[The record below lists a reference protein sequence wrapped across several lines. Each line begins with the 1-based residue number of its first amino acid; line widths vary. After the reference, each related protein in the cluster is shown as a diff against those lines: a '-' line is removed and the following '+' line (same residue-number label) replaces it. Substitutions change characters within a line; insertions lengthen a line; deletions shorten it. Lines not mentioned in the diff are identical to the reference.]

1 MNSNANF
8 LNTTIEFVSTKKFEE
23 SLFQA
28 RLQISRLKK
37 EECQKMDQAQAVN
50 KIKVNSPH

>member
-50 KIKVNSPH
+50 KIAVNSPH

>member
-37 EECQKMDQAQAVN
+37 EECQKW
-50 KIKVNSPH
+50 IKLKR